1 MLQPA
6 VHEVMLI
13 LERGED
19 LLLAE
24 RAGGYAAGQ
33 LNLPSG
39 KVEFGEDVFTAVA
52 REAKEEVG
60 VDIDLDA
67 LRIVHVM
74 QYRNPEGDV
83 RLSWFLATSHWSGE
97 PVNAEPEKC
106 ARIFWC
112 KRSEIPDIT
121 YESNALGIQ
130 HYLKG
135 EPHSVHGWSE
145 AVTCRNS

>member
-1 MLQPA
+1 MPKPP

-39 KVEFGEDVFTAVA
+39 KVEFGEDVFTAIA
-52 REAKEEVG
+52 REAMEEIG
-60 VDIDLDA
+60 VEVDPAA

-83 RLSWFLATSHWSGE
+83 RLSWFLATSHWTRWPINKE
-97 PVNAEPEKC
+97 PHKC

-112 KRSEIPDIT
+112 KASEIPDNT

-135 EPHSVHGWSE
+135 EPYSVHGWTE
-145 AVTCRNS
+145 QHK

>member
-1 MLQPA
+1 
-6 VHEVMLI
+6 MLI
-13 LERGED
+13 LEQGEY

-39 KVEFGEDVFTAVA
+39 KVEFGEDVFEAVA
-52 REAKEEVG
+52 REGQEEVG
-60 VDIDLDA
+60 VTIHRDS

-74 QYRNPEGDV
+74 QYKNPEGGV
-83 RLSWFLATSHWSGE
+83 RLSWFLATSHWDGE
-97 PVNAEPEKC
+97 PVNAEPDKC
-106 ARIFWC
+106 ARIMWC
-112 KRSEIPDIT
+112 KRSEIPDNT

-135 EPHSVHGWSE
+135 EPHSVHGWVSR
-145 AVTCRNS
+145 A

>member
-1 MLQPA
+1 MPQPP

-13 LERGED
+13 LERGDD

-24 RAGGYAAGQ
+24 RANGYAAGQ

-39 KVEFGEDVFTAVA
+39 KVEFDRDEDVFAAVA

-60 VDIDLDA
+60 VHIEPA
-67 LRIVHVM
+67 SLRIVHVM
-74 QYRNPEGDV
+74 QYRNPDGDV
-83 RLSWFLATSHWSGE
+83 RLSWFLAASHWSGE
-97 PVNAEPEKC
+97 PMNAEPDKC
-106 ARIFWC
+106 ARILWC
-112 KRSEIPDIT
+112 KRSEIPDTT

-135 EPHSVHGWSE
+135 EPFSVHGWPE
-145 AVTCRNS
+145 GD